1 MANLNKENIVIVD
14 VKNATVSTSGSMSFY
29 TTDVG
34 TCNIY
39 CQLVI
44 NESKNS
50 LINKYAPIENSED
63 FSVRM
68 GIIKPNFE
76 PKYIDFSIR
85 NAVEAFFC
93 VELPEDCKDIDG
105 EYKCELYVES
115 NTTLE
120 SGEQQLEKITTAPF
134 SYKVNKSIMS
144 EIDDIII
151 GNLGQALLKTLATV
165 VYVDESIAE
174 IPETD
179 LLKDFATREYVNN
192 ALIQHNN
199 EIAQRD
205 YASRQ
210 HVKDMVDGLR
220 FDINESNYASE
231 SYVNEGIDGLNTS
244 INNLLTRNYAPIAYV
259 DYKIEDAISNIEIN
273 GGEGG
278 SGGVSHQEMAEHVN
292 SRLQEYDEAI
302 STRYYATEG
311 YVNQKIS
318 EAQLSGGEGGSVDLS
333 QYATKEDLNKAVIVI
348 EKEEIGF
355 DDLPRGVNI
364 VRLIGNLKITGVN
377 GKTLINTSQ
386 FDDEILRI
394 EKNDFDYSTLTRKTL
409 EIYSFDNRH
418 LLCDLLNE
426 TFKSDIYNVTES
438 YVNDQISIS
447 KIGYATERYVN
458 EKIAAIEIPE
468 VDTTN
473 LATKEELSTALG
485 DIESLLKEI

>member
-192 ALIQHNN
+192 SLIQHNN

-259 DYKIEDAISNIEIN
+259 DYKIEDAISNIEIS
-273 GGEGG
+273 GGEG
-278 SGGVSHQEMAEHVN
+278 GGVSHQEMSDHVN
-292 SRLQEYDEAI
+292 SRLQEYDETI

-311 YVNQKIS
+311 YVDRKIS
-318 EAQLSGGEGGSVDLS
+318 EAQLGGGEGGSVDLS
-333 QYATKEDLNKAVIVI
+333 DYATKADLNKTVVVI

-355 DDLPRGVNI
+355 DDLPSGISI

-377 GKTLINTSQ
+377 GKTLMNTPQ

-394 EKNDFDYSTLTRKTL
+394 EKIDFDYSTLTMKTL

-418 LLCDLLNE
+418 ILCDLINE
-426 TFKSDIYNVTES
+426 TMKSDIYNVTES
-438 YVNDQISIS
+438 YVNEQISIS
-447 KIGYATERYVN
+447 KIGYATEKYVK

>member
-1 MANLNKENIVIVD
+1 LANLNKENIVIVD

-63 FSVRM
+63 FNVRM

-93 VELPEDCKDIDG
+93 AELPDDCKDIDG

-144 EIDDIII
+144 AIDDAIV
-151 GNLGQALLKTLATV
+151 GNLGQAILKTLATV
-165 VYVDESIAE
+165 AYVDDSIAE

-179 LLKDFATREYVNN
+179 LLKDFATRSFVNEV
-192 ALIQHNN
+192 LVQHNS

-205 YASRQ
+205 YASKQ
-210 HVKDMVDGLR
+210 HVKDMVDGVR
-220 FDINESNYASE
+220 YDISEANYASQ
-231 SYVNEGIDGLNTS
+231 SYVNESISGLNTS
-244 INNLLTRNYAPIAYV
+244 ITSLLTRNYAPIAYV
-259 DYKIEDAISNIEIN
+259 DYKIEDAISNIEIS
-273 GGEGG
+273 G
-278 SGGVSHQEMAEHVN
+278 GGVSQQEMAEHVN
-292 SRLQEYDEAI
+292 SRLQEYDETI

-311 YVNQKIS
+311 YVDRKIS
-318 EAQLSGGEGGSVDLS
+318 EAQLGGEGGSVDLS
-333 QYATKEDLNKAVIVI
+333 DYATKADLNKTVVVI

-355 DDLPRGVNI
+355 DDLPSGISI

-377 GKTLINTSQ
+377 GKTLMNTPQ
-386 FDDEILRI
+386 FSDEIIRV
-394 EKNDFDYSTLTRKTL
+394 EKLNFDYSNLTKKTL
-409 EIYSFDNRH
+409 EIYTFDNRH
-418 LLCDLLNE
+418 ILCDLLNE
-426 TFKSDIYNVTES
+426 TMKSDIYNVTES
-438 YVNDQISIS
+438 YVDN
-447 KIGYATERYVN
+447 A
-458 EKIAAIEIPE
+458 IANIEIPE
-468 VDTTN
+468 VEMPDLTDY
-473 LATKEELSTALG
+473 ATKEELNTALG
-485 DIESLLKEI
+485 NIESLLKEI